1 MSKQGEIKIINK
13 LLQDLT
19 QYSSVKLFEDALDEV
34 MESYGNRTEM
44 YKVLALDEDAVKNW
58 ERQIDNCFH
67 ILYGMET
74 SASPELVN
82 EVEEFIPPVQSVSA
96 YKELKPTM
104 FSETDTERR
113 QRLHREF
120 ADVFGY

>member
-34 MESYGNRTEM
+34 MESYGNRIEM
-44 YKVLALDEDAVKNW
+44 YKVLALDDDAINNW
-58 ERQIDNCFH
+58 ERAVNNCFN
-67 ILYGMET
+67 ILYGMDT

-82 EVEEFIPPVQSVSA
+82 EVEEYVPPVQSVSA
-96 YKELKPTM
+96 YKELKPAI

-120 ADVFGY
+120 AEVFGY